1 MATFYASKTPCRA
14 AALSEQRQQM
24 KLNSKLTW
32 GLAWTGLAVV
42 LAVPSADFLTGKMGG
57 GTAAL
62 ITSTTDPVTPAA
74 GGAAKPV
81 KTSTVTTTR
90 TKTGGTITPAGSAPS
105 SDTVA
110 ASAPTDPVNKLLK
123 SGKPLPDYITGGTG
137 TPQAPADAVQVA
149 AVDPAAT
156 VAPPMPFPSWARPHD
171 IAKTAQAKTLPVNT
185 LPTKTPEPVVIV
197 DDTEVGSIDAPDQT
211 DGAPIPPAG
220 LPTDPKVKRLDQYLQ
235 SQGLLNE
242 SSGRRSSASVTVIEE
257 PSATYDPN
265 GFYLSEGP
273 NGEKARRAARR
284 ARLEQRFGADAVE
297 TTDDGSLSFNLF

>member
-57 GTAAL
+57 GTTAAL
-62 ITSTTDPVTPAA
+62 ITSTTDPVTPPA

-90 TKTGGTITPAGSAPS
+90 TKTGVTITPAASAAAA
-105 SDTVA
+105 DAAA

-123 SGKPLPDYITGGTG
+123 SGKPLPDYITGSTA

-156 VAPPMPFPSWARPHD
+156 VTPPMPFPSWARPHD
-171 IAKTAQAKTLPVNT
+171 VAKTAQLKTLPA
-185 LPTKTPEPVVIV
+185 KTTEPVVIV
-197 DDTEVGSIDAPDQT
+197 DDTEVGSIDSLDQT

-220 LPTDPKVKRLDQYLQ
+220 LPTDPKAKRLDQYLQ
-235 SQGLLNE
+235 SQGLLTE

-284 ARLEQRFGADAVE
+284 ARLEQMFGADAVE